1 MRLAVSVFLLLAA
14 SVSSFLS
21 LHAQSPALTPQQSA
35 AIDAV
40 FAEEDIT
47 AGSPGCAVALIR
59 GGSIVDFRG
68 YGLADVEKG
77 VAWSPQTGFHT
88 GSMYKQFY
96 AAAIVM
102 LAQQGKLSLD
112 DDVRKHVPE
121 LPDYGA
127 RITVRDLLTHTHGL
141 RERAPLEGLTPP
153 QSGQGDA
160 GFLRLLAQQK
170 APTEP
175 PGTRLRYGNTGPFL
189 AGLIIDRV
197 SGLPRAEFI
206 ARSILEPF
214 GMTHTALGQDSRVLP
229 PRAPGYVRQADG
241 SLTPRHGGTVRTTLE
256 DLARWDQR
264 FEGAEDDWQP
274 VVRMLTTPATLR
286 DGTAVDMGMG
296 LRLRPYRGLRR
307 VWAPGGATGFR
318 AMFMRFPDSRLTIAL
333 GCNRDDVEPVRMTE
347 AIADVV
353 LAEDIRRAAPQE
365 PARPVRLSRRHARRL
380 AGTYVSNGYAVRV
393 VERSGRL
400 FMLSDQGEF
409 EMTPVGSDRFLFT
422 NRPVILRD
430 AAIDAQFKVA
440 STGERRLELRTV
452 WAPTDFVRVPPVDPR
467 SIRTEEYLGTFR
479 SDELGSELAVVRG
492 DRGLLLK
499 APRGQYSLD
508 PLSADLFAATPLN
521 QTQSLELFAAGPL
534 ILRFQREG
542 RLVGSV
548 SVSRVNLPGIRF
560 SRARASETPEVRT
573 SSNPPSF

>member
-1 MRLAVSVFLLLAA
+1 MRLAVALFLLWAA
-14 SVSSFLS
+14 SFPTSLS
-21 LHAQSPALTPQQSA
+21 LHAQSLALTPQQSA

-40 FAEEDIT
+40 FAEEEIT
-47 AGSPGCAVALIR
+47 PRSPGCGVALIR

-77 VAWSPQTGFHT
+77 VAWSPETGFHT
-88 GSMYKQFY
+88 GSIYKQFY

-102 LAQQGKLSLD
+102 LAQQRKLSLD

-141 RERAPLEGLTPP
+141 RERFSLEGLTPP

-189 AGLIIDRV
+189 AGLVIDRV
-197 SGLPRAEFI
+197 SGMPLAEFI
-206 ARSILEPF
+206 ARNILEPF
-214 GMTHTALGQDSRVLP
+214 GMTRTALGQDSRVLP
-229 PRAPGYVRQADG
+229 PRAPAYVRDADG
-241 SLTPRHGGTVRTTLE
+241 SLKPRHGGTFRTTLE

-264 FEGAEDDWQP
+264 FEGGEDNWQS
-274 VVRMLTTPATLR
+274 VVQTLTTPATLR
-286 DGTAVDMGMG
+286 DGTPVDMGMG

-318 AMFMRFPDSRLTIAL
+318 AIFMRFPDSRLTIAL
-333 GCNRDDVEPVRMTE
+333 GCNRDDVEPVRMAE

-353 LAEDIRRAAPQE
+353 LAEDIRRAAPLEQ
-365 PARPVRLSRRHARRL
+365 VRSVKLPRRHARRL

-400 FMLSDQGEF
+400 FLISDQGEF
-409 EMTPVGSDRFLFT
+409 EMTPAGSDRFVFA
-422 NRPVILRD
+422 NRPIILRD
-430 AAIDAQFKVA
+430 AAVDAQFRLG
-440 STGERRLELRTV
+440 TGGERRLELRTV
-452 WAPTDFVRVPPVDPR
+452 WYPADFVRVPPVDPR
-467 SIRTEEYLGTFR
+467 LIRTEEYLGTFR
-479 SDELGSELAVVRG
+479 SEELGSELAVVRDPG
-492 DRGLLLK
+492 GLLLK
-499 APRGQYSLD
+499 APRGEYSLE
-508 PLSADLFAATPLN
+508 PLSADLFAATPRT
-521 QTQSLELFAAGPL
+521 QRQSLELFAAGPL
-534 ILRFQREG
+534 ILRFQRHG
-542 RLVGSV
+542 RAVNSV
-548 SVSRVNLPGIRF
+548 SVSRVNLPGIAF
-560 SRARASETPEVRT
+560 SRAHGSESRAERE
-573 SSNPPSF
+573 